1 MNIKNLF
8 RKQLRLVIEWK
19 EQDMGILFHQLN
31 TPTDEIKNASQLIVA
46 PRQGCLVV
54 YDGKPREVLTA
65 PGIYPLQTDNHPFI
79 TTLLNLAQQAESE
92 HKMRFYFFRTAEL
105 VNVLWGTA
113 SPVKYEEPHY
123 HFPVALGACGNFS
136 VKIDDAATMFCT
148 LLGTVSDYTAQD
160 VQTLVSSRIVAPLTS
175 YLAAKAYPYTEID
188 SHLLDISL
196 VLKARTA
203 EELQRLGL
211 TLTDFRIDAAT
222 FDTETM
228 ARINSI
234 AAMTAEK
241 QAAQEVDLDYVGM
254 QKLAALRDA
263 ARNEGGLAGAG
274 LQLGA
279 GVQLAKDVFSDV
291 RSNAAAMP
299 PQETDAGTRL
309 QKLKKLRADELISEE
324 EYQQKKQEILSQL

>member
-1 MNIKNLF
+1 M
-8 RKQLRLVIEWK
+8 
-19 EQDMGILFHQLN
+19 
-31 TPTDEIKNASQLIVA
+31 
-46 PRQGCLVV
+46 
-54 YDGKPREVLTA
+54 
-65 PGIYPLQTDNHPFI
+65 
-79 TTLLNLAQQAESE
+79 
-92 HKMRFYFFRTAEL
+92 
-105 VNVLWGTA
+105 
-113 SPVKYEEPHY
+113 
-123 HFPVALGACGNFS
+123 
-136 VKIDDAATMFCT
+136 
-148 LLGTVSDYTAQD
+148 
-160 VQTLVSSRIVAPLTS
+160 
-175 YLAAKAYPYTEID
+175 
-188 SHLLDISL
+188 
-196 VLKARTA
+196 
-203 EELQRLGL
+203 GL

-291 RSNAAAMP
+291 RSNPAATP